1 MTFLQLMVPY
11 RGFNTWLRPRS
22 TVRPLGP
29 RSSSSSAVT
38 VRLVSAWPEPSNY
51 LWKTTF
57 EIYQMVY
64 SQNSFNCLFKCYQL
78 VTQTIEILLA
88 SLRLCL
94 FVQIW
99 HIYTH
104 LSFRITSTIIIAH
117 WPTGIIISNSI
128 EANWGH
134 GERLRDL
141 SPFQRFSK
149 VTFWSQIDDHRSL
162 SGKTPQHLDK
172 QQTFTNYLCWDIIK
186 WYIIWD

>member
-117 WPTGIIISNSI
+117 WPTGQLRSWREVARSVSFS
-128 EANWGH
+128 AVFKGH
-134 GERLRDL
+134 FL
-141 SPFQRFSK
+141 
-149 VTFWSQIDDHRSL
+149 VTDRWSQVPL
-162 SGKTPQHLDK
+162 GKNPATSG
-172 QQTFTNYLCWDIIK
+172 
-186 WYIIWD
+186 